1 MPATSKTLILT
12 AAGVVVLGAGGYIG
26 AQAVVGNEVEKAL
39 AQTFAQLDDSVSWYA
54 SDVTIDKS
62 LFNTTAT
69 ATIGMEG
76 VENANAQVNLLVDHG
91 IINSPI
97 TGTIHPNEQFLSG
110 DIDVDLV
117 ATRSAVTGQLT
128 AGSLSGVEFDGTLHD
143 LVVDLDLEDEDVW
156 KVDGQAREI
165 VVNDENDSFRIVSPR
180 FENSSQEASSLIHQR
195 LEIPK
200 IEFLAEGVNVYI
212 DGIELEA
219 ESESV
224 GDSQIVNSGG
234 RFKIADIGADGT
246 SMGSLSLDIDAK
258 NWDMSAFQALQEA
271 YTPLEVMRAEYEET
285 GVRGDEQEERELLIQ
300 SIERGYD
307 VLIASPSMAFQPL
320 EAHVTLPMLGIDF
333 NPRITADIRF
343 DGEEL
348 SKEALYSALWDNRL
362 PLPEQL
368 QASQDRISTPEAQ
381 EYLQNRLSLDIGVTT
396 PPQMVL
402 SLIPMPYALLIDPDF
417 EEQTLTWQDGVLTV
431 NGEEVM

>member
-1 MPATSKTLILT
+1 MPASKTLILT

-39 AQTFAQLDDSVSWYA
+39 SQTFAQLDDSLSWYA

-62 LFNTTAT
+62 LFKTIAT

-76 VENANAQVNLLVDHG
+76 VENANAQVNLLVNHG

-97 TGTIHPNEQFLSG
+97 TGTIHPNEQFLRG
-110 DIDVDLV
+110 DVDVDLV
-117 ATRSAVTGQLT
+117 ATRSSVTGQLT
-128 AGSLSGVEFDGTLHD
+128 AGSLSGVELDGNLQD

-165 VVNDENDSFRIVSPR
+165 VINNENDSFRIVSPR
-180 FENSSQEASSLIHQR
+180 FENRSQEASNLIHQR

-200 IEFLAEGVNVYI
+200 VEFLAQGINVYM
-212 DGIELEA
+212 DGVELEA

-234 RFKIADIGADGT
+234 RFKVVDIGADGT
-246 SMGSLSLDIDAK
+246 SMGSLSMDMDAK
-258 NWDMSAFQALQEA
+258 SWDMPAFQALQEA
-271 YTPLEVMRAEYEET
+271 YAPLEAMRAEYEES
-285 GVRGDEQEERELLIQ
+285 GVRGDEQEERELLTQ
-300 SIERGYD
+300 AIESGYE
-307 VLIASPSMAFQPL
+307 VLIASPSIAFQPL
-320 EAHVTLPMLGIDF
+320 EAHVTLPMLGVDF
-333 NPRITADIRF
+333 KPRITADIRF
-343 DGEEL
+343 DGEAL
-348 SKEALYSALWDNRL
+348 SKDALYSALWDSRL

-368 QASQDRISTPEAQ
+368 QASQDVMGTLEAQ
-381 EYLQNRLSLDIGVTT
+381 EYLQNRLSLDISVTT

-402 SLIPMPYALLIDPDF
+402 SLIPMPFALLIDPDV
-417 EEQTLTWQDGVLTV
+417 EEQTLIWQDGTLTV